1 MKIKFLILLLTFC
14 NVLYAQMNK
23 VDYHSLEKMTYQ
35 EMEEKVYNSGIGD
48 AGSKK
53 LQNITL
59 KKPDLR
65 TIIPGLP
72 KHMSCSTLTNLY
84 RSHYNILTVYRPLQR
99 ILKKIIIL
107 PESIY

>member
-1 MKIKFLILLLTFC
+1 MKIKFLILLLTVC

-23 VDYHSLEKMTYQ
+23 VDDDPLEKMTYQ

-53 LQNITL
+53 IAEYYL

-65 TIIPGLP
+65 KIITRLP
-72 KHMSCSTLTNLY
+72 KHMSCCTLTNLY
-84 RSHYNILTVYRPLQR
+84 R
-99 ILKKIIIL
+99 
-107 PESIY
+107 